1 MELLTLKELCELL
14 QCSQQSIW
22 RKRKKGKF
30 PSPVESML
38 PTLRWRKTVIEHW
51 LKGDTNES

>member
-14 QCSQQSIW
+14 QCSQQTIW
-22 RKRKKGKF
+22 RKRRDNKL

-38 PTLRWRKTVIEHW
+38 PSLRWRKADIIEW
-51 LKGDTNES
+51 LSDERSI